1 MGHAGYPCDV
11 RSLSFLFSRRWV
23 LFLLSVLIVGA
34 GTWWLG
40 EWQFDQLEK
49 RKAANEVVR
58 TNEMLTP
65 TPVEE
70 VLSPGAEIDSDDEWR
85 LVEATGRYLPEETVL
100 VRYASSPSGAGGSG
114 VDVVVPLRTEDG
126 TVLLVNRGWQM
137 RADISGTIGDI
148 PEPPTGEVTVT
159 GWVRPDGDGSS
170 TQVVDGTTR
179 AISSTEISETEGLG
193 TTYGGWIELRD
204 EDGRT
209 AEPLE
214 AAQLPTLDN
223 GPHFFYGLQWWFFG
237 VLALGG
243 FLYLAYDEWRG
254 GPARREQRQG
264 EKPPTK
270 ADIRRAR
277 RAAAK
282 QAEREAR
289 LAGEQPDR
297 ASADTTR

>member
-1 MGHAGYPCDV
+1 M
-11 RSLSFLFSRRWV
+11 RSLSFLFTRRWI
-23 LFLLSVLIVGA
+23 LFLLAIIILGA

-100 VRYASSPSGAGGSG
+100 VRYATSPSGEGSG
-114 VDVVVPLRTEDG
+114 VDVVVPLRTDDG
-126 TVLLVNRGWQM
+126 KVLLVNRGWQV

-148 PEPPTGEVTVT
+148 PEPPAGEVTVT

-170 TQVVDGTTR
+170 TEVVDGSTR
-179 AISSTEISETEGLG
+179 AISSEAISEAEGLG

-204 EDGRT
+204 EDGQS
-209 AEPLE
+209 AAPLE
-214 AAQLPTLDN
+214 SARLPTLDN

-237 VLALGG
+237 VLGLGG

-254 GPARREQRQG
+254 GPARRQERQG
-264 EKPPTK
+264 QKPPSK

-282 QAEREAR
+282 QAEREAKM
-289 LAGEQPDR
+289 AGEQQHR
-297 ASADTTR
+297 APADSTR

>member
-1 MGHAGYPCDV
+1 
-11 RSLSFLFSRRWV
+11 LSFLFTRRWI
-23 LFLLSVLIVGA
+23 LFLLAIILLGA

-40 EWQFDQLEK
+40 EWQFNQLEK

-70 VLSPGAEIDSDDEWR
+70 VLSPGAEIDSGDEWR

-100 VRYASSPSGAGGSG
+100 VRYATSPSGEGSG
-114 VDVVVPLRTEDG
+114 VDVVVPLRTTDG
-126 TVLLVNRGWQM
+126 TVLLVNRGWQV
-137 RADISGTIGDI
+137 RADISGTVGDI
-148 PEPPTGEVTVT
+148 PEPPEGEVTVT

-170 TQVVDGTTR
+170 TEVVDGSTR
-179 AISSTEISETEGLG
+179 AISSEAISEAEGLG

-204 EDGRT
+204 EDGQS
-209 AEPLE
+209 AAPLE
-214 AAQLPTLDN
+214 SARLPTLDN

-237 VLALGG
+237 VLGLGG

-254 GPARREQRQG
+254 GPARRQERQG
-264 EKPPTK
+264 AKPPSK
-270 ADIRRAR
+270 AEIRRAR

-289 LAGEQPDR
+289 RGAQPER
-297 ASADTTR
+297 EPADSGR

>member
-1 MGHAGYPCDV
+1 M
-11 RSLSFLFSRRWV
+11 SFLFTRRWI
-23 LFLLSVLIVGA
+23 LFLLAIIVLGT

-65 TPVEE
+65 SPVEE

-100 VRYASSPSGAGGSG
+100 VRYATSPSGEGSG
-114 VDVVVPLRTEDG
+114 VDVVVPLRTTDG
-126 TVLLVNRGWQM
+126 AVLLVNRGWQV

-148 PEPPTGEVTVT
+148 PEPPDGEVTVT
-159 GWVRPDGDGSS
+159 GWVRPDGEGSS
-170 TQVVDGTTR
+170 TEVVDGSTR
-179 AISSTEISETEGLG
+179 AISSEAISEAEGLG

-204 EDGRT
+204 EDGQS
-209 AEPLE
+209 AAPLE
-214 AAQLPTLDN
+214 SAQLPTLDN

-237 VLALGG
+237 VLGLGG

-254 GPARREQRQG
+254 GPANRKQRQG
-264 EKPPTK
+264 ERPPSK

-289 LAGEQPDR
+289 LAAEQQDR
-297 ASADTTR
+297 APADSTR

>member
-1 MGHAGYPCDV
+1 M
-11 RSLSFLFSRRWV
+11 SFLFTRRWI
-23 LFLLSVLIVGA
+23 LFLLAIILLGA

-40 EWQFDQLEK
+40 EWQFNQLEK

-70 VLSPGAEIDSDDEWR
+70 VLSPGAEIDSGDEWR

-100 VRYASSPSGAGGSG
+100 VRYATSPSGEGSG
-114 VDVVVPLRTEDG
+114 VDVVVPLRTTDG
-126 TVLLVNRGWQM
+126 TVLLVNRGWQV
-137 RADISGTIGDI
+137 RADISGTVGDI
-148 PEPPTGEVTVT
+148 PEPPEGEVTVT

-170 TQVVDGTTR
+170 TEVVDGSTR
-179 AISSTEISETEGLG
+179 AISSEAISEAEGLG

-204 EDGRT
+204 EDGQS
-209 AEPLE
+209 AAPLE
-214 AAQLPTLDN
+214 SARLPTLDN

-237 VLALGG
+237 VLGLGG

-254 GPARREQRQG
+254 GPARRQERQG
-264 EKPPTK
+264 AKPPSK
-270 ADIRRAR
+270 AEIRRAR

-289 LAGEQPDR
+289 RGAQPER
-297 ASADTTR
+297 EPADSGR

>member
-1 MGHAGYPCDV
+1 M
-11 RSLSFLFSRRWV
+11 RSLSFLFTRRWI
-23 LFLLSVLIVGA
+23 LFLLAIIVLGT

-65 TPVEE
+65 SPVEE

-100 VRYASSPSGAGGSG
+100 VRYATSPSGEGSG
-114 VDVVVPLRTEDG
+114 VDVVVPLRTTDG
-126 TVLLVNRGWQM
+126 AVLLVNRGWQV

-148 PEPPTGEVTVT
+148 PEPPDGEVTVT
-159 GWVRPDGDGSS
+159 GWVRPDGEGSS
-170 TQVVDGTTR
+170 TEVVDGSTR
-179 AISSTEISETEGLG
+179 AISSEAISEAEGLG

-204 EDGRT
+204 EDGQS
-209 AEPLE
+209 AAPLE
-214 AAQLPTLDN
+214 SAQLPTLDN

-237 VLALGG
+237 VLGLGG

-254 GPARREQRQG
+254 GPANRKQRQG
-264 EKPPTK
+264 EKPPSK

-289 LAGEQPDR
+289 LAAEQPDR
-297 ASADTTR
+297 APADSTR

>member
-1 MGHAGYPCDV
+1 M
-11 RSLSFLFSRRWV
+11 SFLFTRRWI
-23 LFLLSVLIVGA
+23 LFLLAIIVLGT

-65 TPVEE
+65 SPVEE

-100 VRYASSPSGAGGSG
+100 VRYATSPSGEGSG
-114 VDVVVPLRTEDG
+114 VDVVVPLRTTDG
-126 TVLLVNRGWQM
+126 AVLLVNRGWQV

-148 PEPPTGEVTVT
+148 PEPPDGEVTVT
-159 GWVRPDGDGSS
+159 GWVRPDGEGSS
-170 TQVVDGTTR
+170 TEVVDGSTR
-179 AISSTEISETEGLG
+179 AISSEAISEAEGLG

-204 EDGRT
+204 EDGQS
-209 AEPLE
+209 AAPLE
-214 AAQLPTLDN
+214 SAQLPTLDN

-237 VLALGG
+237 VLGLGG

-254 GPARREQRQG
+254 GPANRKQRQG
-264 EKPPTK
+264 EKPPSK

-289 LAGEQPDR
+289 LAAEQPDR
-297 ASADTTR
+297 APADSTR

>member
-1 MGHAGYPCDV
+1 M
-11 RSLSFLFSRRWV
+11 RSLSFLFTRRWI
-23 LFLLSVLIVGA
+23 LFLLAIIVLGA

-40 EWQFDQLEK
+40 EWQFNQLEK
-49 RKAANEVVR
+49 RRAANEVVR

-70 VLSPGAEIDSDDEWR
+70 VLSPGEEIDSGDEWR
-85 LVEATGRYLPEETVL
+85 LVEATGRYLPEDTVL
-100 VRYASSPSGAGGSG
+100 VRYASSPSGAEGSG
-114 VDVVVPLRTEDG
+114 VDVVVPFRTDDG

-137 RADISGTIGDI
+137 RADVSGTIGEI
-148 PEPPTGEVTVT
+148 PEPPSGELTVT

-170 TQVVDGTTR
+170 TEVVDGSAR
-179 AISSTEISETEGLG
+179 AISSEAISEAEDLG

-214 AAQLPTLDN
+214 AAQLPTLDD

-237 VLALGG
+237 VLGAGG

-254 GPARREQRQG
+254 GPARRQERQG
-264 EKPPTK
+264 DKPPSK

-289 LAGEQPDR
+289 QGGSRTQRE
-297 ASADTTR
+297 SADSRR

>member
-1 MGHAGYPCDV
+1 
-11 RSLSFLFSRRWV
+11 LSFLFSRRWV

>member
-1 MGHAGYPCDV
+1 VGHAGYPCDV

-223 GPHFFYGLQWWFFG
+223 GPHFFYGLQWWFFAG
-237 VLALGG
+237 LAVFG
-243 FLYLAYDEWRG
+243 FFYLAWDE
-254 GPARREQRQG
+254 RRKKLRPQ
-264 EKPPTK
+264 PV
-270 ADIRRAR
+270 
-277 RAAAK
+277 RAAPVPVGSEGA
-282 QAEREAR
+282 QHPAVD
-289 LAGEQPDR
+289 GEHR
-297 ASADTTR
+297 A